1 MKQEWQFRLRD
12 EISSAS
18 WFTSCSKS
26 GLPPIADIPIWDR
39 ASFHLPT
46 PWSRGSS
53 PYQQKTIHHSQ
64 VIMDDHSE
72 LMVWFNHRHLSS
84 DLKNIKNQKSTQ
96 VNSPRGDPII
106 FCQFPQGWRFLLSS
120 IRKNPLHLSVSNLPS
135 NKVTY
140 ATSRPRCHELGR
152 PVWEEP
158 ECLVSIWCLYGKWFD
173 SLSPA
178 TPCNINIE
186 HVRCDLMISASF
198 FCFLFNGNNGM
209 IYSCTSI
216 P

>member
-1 MKQEWQFRLRD
+1 MKYHQHHDSHLAPSLGCHLLR
-12 EISSAS
+12 ISPFGIGLRFIPQPHGVADLLLTNKKKHPS
-18 WFTSCSKS
+18 FTSEN
-26 GLPPIADIPIWDR
+26 G
-39 ASFHLPT
+39 
-46 PWSRGSS
+46 WSWWTDGVVQSSS
-53 PYQQKTIHHSQ
+53 P
-64 VIMDDHSE
+64 
-72 LMVWFNHRHLSS
+72 FNLISKKS
-84 DLKNIKNQKSTQ
+84 KNQQPAQ

-106 FCQFPQGWRFLLSS
+106 FCQFPQGRRFLLSS
-120 IRKNPLHLSVSNLPS
+120 IGKILPTFQCQTS
-135 NKVTY
+135 IEQGYICDIKAKVPWTW
-140 ATSRPRCHELGR
+140 ASSLGR
-152 PVWEEP
+152 TWMFWWPI
-158 ECLVSIWCLYGKWFD
+158 CCLYGKWFD